1 MPQKRLE
8 EKKNKRLQEVY
19 ESWKLL
25 KKKCMYMMDC
35 THISIGEMGVM
46 LEATAGLNKLLISKF
61 LEHALP
67 IYMSTLRETCRAT
80 GVIYFVNNAISRCGE

>member
-1 MPQKRLE
+1 MEAVE
-8 EKKNKRLQEVY
+8 EKMHVY
-19 ESWKLL
+19 GLYTYLHWGNGCDAL
-25 KKKCMYMMDC
+25 
-35 THISIGEMGVM
+35 M

-67 IYMSTLRETCRAT
+67 IYMSTLRATCRAT